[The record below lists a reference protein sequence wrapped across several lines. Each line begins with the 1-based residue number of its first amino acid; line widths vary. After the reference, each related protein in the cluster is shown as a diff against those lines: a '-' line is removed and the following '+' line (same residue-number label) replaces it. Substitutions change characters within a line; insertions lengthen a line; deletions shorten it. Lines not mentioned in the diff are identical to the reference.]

1 MQGNTID
8 KDSFTILREKLENIK
23 ESKDIIHVDI
33 SIKRKNLSNVAS
45 RIEGIYDRFMCVSS
59 MVNSYREDFTISY
72 IDILTNKIKIKE
84 LE

>member
-8 KDSFTILREKLENIK
+8 KNSFSILKEKLQKIK
-23 ESKDIIHVDI
+23 NTKDVIHVDI
-33 SIKRKNLSNVAS
+33 SIKRKSQANVVS
-45 RIEGIYDRFMCVSS
+45 KIEGVYDRFLCVSS

-72 IDILTNKIKIKE
+72 IDILTNKIRIKE